1 MSASAKAEH
10 LVVEHFEKNVQLS
23 LGPALMLS
31 NFD

>member
-10 LVVEHFEKNVQLS
+10 LVVEHFEKNVPLS
-23 LGPALMLS
+23 LGPALMSS